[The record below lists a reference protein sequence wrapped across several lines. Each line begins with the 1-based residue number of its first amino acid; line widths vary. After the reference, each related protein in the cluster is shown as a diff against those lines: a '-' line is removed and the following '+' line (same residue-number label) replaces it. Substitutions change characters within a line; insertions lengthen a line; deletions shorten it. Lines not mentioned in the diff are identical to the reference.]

1 MYLQNEGYVYTKA
14 LDPLI
19 HFITQK
25 GEAKLKE
32 LEDMAQQMNNQH
44 SEEKAEKAKDRRFQL
59 INTLVGAVLGGMV
72 TLLVEHFSGIVELV
86 ISLLRK

>member
-1 MYLQNEGYVYTKA
+1 
-14 LDPLI
+14 
-19 HFITQK
+19 
-25 GEAKLKE
+25 
-32 LEDMAQQMNNQH
+32 MAQQMNNQH

-86 ISLLRK
+86 IPLLQK